1 MSSSPTALQVVDL
14 RSDTV
19 TTPTMEMREAMM
31 TADVGDDV
39 FRDDPT
45 VLKLET
51 RAAETFGMEAA
62 LFVPSG
68 TMGNLICVLTHCSG
82 RGDEVL
88 LGDESHLSH
97 YEQGGVAQFGGVHP
111 RTVTTLPDG
120 TLDLD
125 ELRNRIQPDDPHHTT
140 TRLVCIENTH
150 NRRGGRVIPPSY
162 MDRLAETLK
171 GSGIK
176 IHVDGARLFNAATA
190 LKLPVK
196 DLLLHAD
203 SVSVCLSKGL
213 GAPVGSVI
221 AGRKDFIKRAHR
233 LRKAL
238 GGGMRQVGVLA
249 APGLIA
255 LEKMSQRLQED
266 HDNAQV
272 LAKGMAEMTNF
283 GLKVNL
289 ESVQSN
295 IVYFDLVRDDM
306 TAFQFAEWLS
316 ASQSQEGDK
325 GDRNTVCVSVKVLV
339 VTEQKMR
346 AVVHHQVSRAGVETA
361 LSKMRAILEK

>member
-1 MSSSPTALQVVDL
+1 MSSAAVQVVDL

-19 TTPTMEMREAMM
+19 TTPTREMREAMM
-31 TADVGDDV
+31 SANVGDDV
-39 FRDDPT
+39 FGDDPT
-45 VLKLET
+45 VLALQR
-51 RAAETFGMEAA
+51 RAAEMFGMEAA

-88 LGDESHLSH
+88 LGDESHISH

-111 RTVTTLPDG
+111 RTITTLPDG

-125 ELRNRIQPDDPHHTT
+125 ELRSRIQPDDPHHTA

-150 NRRGGRVIPPSY
+150 NKRGGRVIPPTY
-162 MDRLAETLK
+162 MARLADTLK
-171 GSGIK
+171 GTGIK
-176 IHVDGARLFNAATA
+176 IHVDGARIFNAATA
-190 LKLPVK
+190 LKLPVG
-196 DLLLHAD
+196 DLLQHAD

-213 GAPVGSVI
+213 GAPIGSVI
-221 AGRKDFIKRAHR
+221 AGKKDFIKKAHR

-272 LAKGMAEMTNF
+272 LAKGIADMANL
-283 GLKVNL
+283 GLKVSL

-295 IVYFDLVRDDM
+295 IVYFELFRADL
-306 TAFQFAEWLS
+306 TALEFAKQLS
-316 ASQSQEGDK
+316 ANQPGEGGSRDK
-325 GDRNTVCVSVKVLV
+325 ETMNTSVKILAFSEHV
-339 VTEQKMR
+339 MR
-346 AVVHHQVSRAGVETA
+346 AIAHHQVSRDGVLTA
-361 LSKMRAILEK
+361 LAKMRAILEK